1 MSGPARQV
9 RGGRRRARLAKDA
22 ERHQLA
28 LLVVPGLP
36 FHLERV
42 ATLGFTG
49 WMTTAAVLR
58 DHTLDLVLKGY
69 TFASEARSR
78 ADDPRKGSRL
88 LLRALGRGALL
99 VRGEQGVELFYD
111 DARMQRRGAMPAF
124 VGGGLFG
131 KGSVHGLDDEAHR
144 NRKALFVRAL
154 MDPGAVDALLEG
166 SAREWT
172 ETIQERWLS
181 GGSRSVYDV
190 SVEVYGRSLLRWAGV
205 EADRETLTRL
215 ARDEAAIVDGF
226 AVLGPAWLRTQ
237 VARRRCD
244 AWFADL
250 VRRARA
256 GEITPAPGTA
266 FDLVLQHRELDGQ
279 PLEDHLAG
287 VELQNAVR
295 PGIAVCRFAA
305 FAALAMH
312 EHPEW
317 RERVYAETRE
327 RGTTTGGPLAVA
339 FAEEVRRYYPFVPLL
354 PAVARHDLEF
364 EGEHLSAGDRV
375 LLDIYGT
382 NRDER
387 HWQAPDTFDPE
398 RFLGTGEVFAEYFV
412 PQGGGRPETGHRCP
426 GEMITVGL
434 LAQTVAELSRL
445 DAEVARDGLDW
456 SIHRLPTAPRNG
468 VLLSQVRRREG

>member
-1 MSGPARQV
+1 MS
-9 RGGRRRARLAKDA
+9 
-22 ERHQLA
+22 
-28 LLVVPGLP
+28 
-36 FHLERV
+36 
-42 ATLGFTG
+42 
-49 WMTTAAVLR
+49 TAAVLR

-69 TFASEARSR
+69 TFAREARDRSE
-78 ADDPRKGSRL
+78 DPRKGSRL
-88 LLRALGRGALL
+88 MLRALGRGALL
-99 VRGEQGVELFYD
+99 VRGEEGVRLFYD
-111 DARMQRRGAMPAF
+111 TDRMRREGAMPAF

-144 NRKALFVRAL
+144 HRKSMFVRTL
-154 MDPGAVDALLEG
+154 MDPQRVAELLEA
-166 SAREWT
+166 SAREWS
-172 ETIQERWLS
+172 EAVEERWLS
-181 GGSRSVYDV
+181 GGSASVYDV

-215 ARDEAAIVDGF
+215 AHDEADIVDGF

-237 VARRRCD
+237 VKRRQCD
-244 AWFADL
+244 AWFTDL

-256 GEITPAPGTA
+256 GEVTPPPGTA
-266 FDLVLQHRELDGQ
+266 FEAVLEHRELDGE
-279 PLEDHLAG
+279 PLPDHIAG
-287 VELQNAVR
+287 VELQNAIR

-312 EHPEW
+312 EHPGW
-317 RERVYAETRE
+317 RERIFTETVE
-327 RGTTTGGPLAVA
+327 RGSTTDGPLAVA

-354 PAVARHDLEF
+354 PAVARHDQEF
-364 EGEHLSAGDRV
+364 EGEHLAEGDRV
-375 LLDIYGT
+375 LIDIYGT

-387 HWQAPDTFDPE
+387 HWSAPEAFDPE

-456 SIHRLPTAPRNG
+456 SVHRLPTAPRNG
-468 VLLSQVRRREG
+468 VLLSRVRRRG